1 MRQLGKRSPSR
12 ISAQWIWLVESFVRG
27 RTSGNSRKI
36 LLASGIA
43 ENVVSRIDGMVRQ
56 RKILASPR
64 RELARRAGAAAN
76 PANEPLCL

>member
-1 MRQLGKRSPSR
+1 
-12 ISAQWIWLVESFVRG
+12 
-27 RTSGNSRKI
+27 